1 MFWVSKNHI
10 SIKKWDKIF
19 IFPYYP
25 RTTHSTPVCKVLK
38 TGDEQQRENAKKK
51 TRQGLSVEIVTWETF
66 SPQFFSLVFILW
78 LFFYLSAC
86 HFFVLFESEWVSSDV
101 MLKIGRKTLLMFCL
115 LWDWKDSP
123 CCEEYPSSLV
133 EKKRGVRE
141 RWVTSKNMNI
151 YDITYILFSCLISP
165 VQVWVINQKIYDLLT
180 LLKHVAICLINIL
193 WVKREQLCI
202 SGEVGH
208 LRCGPRRQT
217 NWKVNR
223 ETCAQY
229 SNFWKSFFCQML

>member
-51 TRQGLSVEIVTWETF
+51 TRQGLAVEIATWETF
-66 SPQFFSLVFILW
+66 SPPIFFIGFIIWLVFS
-78 LFFYLSAC
+78 SAVT
-86 HFFVLFESEWVSSDV
+86 FLVLFDSEWVSSDV
-101 MLKIGRKTLLMFCL
+101 ILKIGRKTLLMFCL

-180 LLKHVAICLINIL
+180 LLKHIALCFIYLSLINH
-193 WVKREQLCI
+193 
-202 SGEVGH
+202 EVDAKSKP
-208 LRCGPRRQT
+208 LIASLDT
-217 NWKVNR
+217 KWKATPLVMEAR
-223 ETCAQY
+223 
-229 SNFWKSFFCQML
+229 

>member
-1 MFWVSKNHI
+1 
-10 SIKKWDKIF
+10 
-19 IFPYYP
+19 
-25 RTTHSTPVCKVLK
+25 
-38 TGDEQQRENAKKK
+38 
-51 TRQGLSVEIVTWETF
+51 
-66 SPQFFSLVFILW
+66 
-78 LFFYLSAC
+78 
-86 HFFVLFESEWVSSDV
+86 

-151 YDITYILFSCLISP
+151 YDITYIVFLF
-165 VQVWVINQKIYDLLT
+165 DLLSSRLNNT
-180 LLKHVAICLINIL
+180 AEDLRSVDSFLSIRCYGVMFDKYL

-229 SNFWKSFFCQML
+229 SNFWKKAFFCHRSHLDANFKRKKRYKCIWTCMQSFLGKLDRCSLVV

>member
-1 MFWVSKNHI
+1 
-10 SIKKWDKIF
+10 
-19 IFPYYP
+19 
-25 RTTHSTPVCKVLK
+25 
-38 TGDEQQRENAKKK
+38 
-51 TRQGLSVEIVTWETF
+51 
-66 SPQFFSLVFILW
+66 
-78 LFFYLSAC
+78 
-86 HFFVLFESEWVSSDV
+86 

-229 SNFWKSFFCQML
+229 SNFWKKAFFCHRSHLDANFKRKKRYKCIWTWMQSFLGKLDRCSLVVWVLNAGNYDH